1 MDHSTEGSYLCVGVE
16 GSEEALKTLKE
27 NRGRLLKKINSLKGE
42 AWLKDFLIFINLFS
56 QWLW

>member
-1 MDHSTEGSYLCVGVE
+1 MDHSTEGSVLCVGVE
-16 GSEEALKTLKE
+16 SSEEALKTLKE
-27 NRGRLLKKINSLKGE
+27 NPGRLLKKINSLKGE

>member
-1 MDHSTEGSYLCVGVE
+1 MDHSTEGSVLCVGVE

-27 NRGRLLKKINSLKGE
+27 NPGRLLKKINSLKGK